1 MKRAFTLIELLVV
14 VAMIAIIL
22 GAMTTSVTASRRR
35 AQIAKATAEVKE
47 LTNAFLAYENYSRG
61 RKFELDQKE
70 REPVSDGA
78 FPYLFGKNAK
88 DDSGEEIP
96 VLYNGALTAN
106 GQALDPWG
114 NPYYVTIRA
123 KTVTP
128 PGNHSLQTGYYMPNI
143 YRLTEGERK

>member
-14 VAMIAIIL
+14 VAMIAVIM

-61 RKFELDQKE
+61 QQFKLEEKE
-70 REPVSDGA
+70 REEVTADSIS
-78 FPYLFGKNAK
+78 FLLGKEK
-88 DDSGEEIP
+88 DDNGNTIP
-96 VLYNGALTAN
+96 VLYNGAVAAN
-106 GQALDPWG
+106 KKVLDPWG
-114 NPYYVTIRA
+114 HPYRFTIRS

-128 PGNHSLQTGYYMPNI
+128 PGNHTLETGYYMPNI
-143 YRLTEGERK
+143 YRLSEGER